1 MFSRP
6 LIKIIRNSN
15 ALNVTGL
22 IPKPQS
28 LLLSR
33 TFFTTQ
39 FKLESFP
46 SLPSPPSFPTTTT
59 LNSSGVSPTSSPLDS
74 DHVPKQPIKHAIGKI
89 ERRLQI
95 TFTCTATIDQPE
107 IEGVTP
113 PEVIVE
119 DIEVEEITCG
129 HRSTH
134 EFSKRSYD
142 HGIVLIEC
150 PGCKNRHL
158 IGKLLFLSISMF
170 WLINPLNL

>member
-6 LIKIIRNSN
+6 LARIIRSSSL
-15 ALNVTGL
+15 LNVSRSL
-22 IPKPQS
+22 PKPQLS
-28 LLLSR
+28 LTSR
-33 TFFTTQ
+33 NFFTTQ

-46 SLPSPPSFPTTTT
+46 SLPSPSAFPTTTT
-59 LNSSGVSPTSSPLDS
+59 LNSSGVSPPLSPSNS
-74 DHVPKQPIKHAIGKI
+74 DTTPSKPIKHAIGKI

-107 IEGVTP
+107 IEGVAP
-113 PEVIVE
+113 LVAVE
-119 DIEVEEITCG
+119 GVEVEEITCG

-158 IGKLLFLSISMF
+158 IGKLYL
-170 WLINPLNL
+170 